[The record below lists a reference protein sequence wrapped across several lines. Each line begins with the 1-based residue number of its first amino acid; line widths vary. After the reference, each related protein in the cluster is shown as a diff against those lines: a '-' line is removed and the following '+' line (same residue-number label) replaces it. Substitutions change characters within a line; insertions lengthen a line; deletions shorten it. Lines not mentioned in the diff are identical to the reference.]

1 MISSRFSV
9 FPVLFQIIVRHQ
21 VLGIHIIIRTPTH
34 DKTCLRKYD
43 VLEGVPVDLAI
54 IISGPTKRTDYVVKG
69 GSIYST
75 LGNCHEFRKEFIRPK
90 DWSNLDAID
99 SRYKWKIRMVCAVL
113 HNFRV
118 IKPIER

>member
-1 MISSRFSV
+1 MLVSIHLSLACTYQV
-9 FPVLFQIIVRHQ
+9 PV
-21 VLGIHIIIRTPTH
+21 HIYLLRTH
-34 DKTCLRKYD
+34 DKMCLRKYD
-43 VLEGVPVDLAI
+43 VLEGVPVDLDI
-54 IISGPTKRTDYVVKG
+54 IILGPTKRKDGRHSADHVVKG

-113 HNFRV
+113 HNFRE
-118 IKPIER
+118 IKSIEH